1 MSAEENK
8 AVVRR
13 FIEEIFVKGN
23 VAAVDQLAAA
33 DFTPRSWPSVSP
45 GLENLKQ
52 AVARV
57 SASLSEV
64 RMTIEDMI
72 AEGDRVAVRLTSH
85 AMPTGNFMGI
95 PATGK
100 AYSMAEI
107 HIFRVAAGKVVEH
120 WLQADYLGMMQQ
132 LGVMPTPG
140 QAKG

>member
-1 MSAEENK
+1 MLIEENK

-23 VAAVDQLAAA
+23 VGAVDKLAAA

-45 GLENLKQ
+45 GLENLKE

-57 SASLSEV
+57 SASLSDV

-72 AEGDRVAVRLTSH
+72 AEGDRVAVRLTAH
-85 AMPTGNFMGI
+85 ALPTGNFMGM

-100 AYSMAEI
+100 AYTIPEI
-107 HIFRVAAGKVVEH
+107 HIFRVAAGKVAEH

-132 LGVMPTPG
+132 LGLMPTPE